1 MFVTQEARADLRR
14 IRTARAEWSDQS
26 ARELT
31 FAILRRLRQISEF
44 PESGRMIPEFQ
55 HEMLRELLEQG
66 YRILYEVFP
75 DRVEIF
81 GVISSRQEL
90 VRSDVN

>member
-1 MFVTQEARADLRR
+1 M
-14 IRTARAEWSDQS
+14 
-26 ARELT
+26 
-31 FAILRRLRQISEF
+31 
-44 PESGRMIPEFQ
+44 ES
-55 HEMLRELLEQG
+55 LREVLEQG

-90 VRSDVN
+90 VRRDIN